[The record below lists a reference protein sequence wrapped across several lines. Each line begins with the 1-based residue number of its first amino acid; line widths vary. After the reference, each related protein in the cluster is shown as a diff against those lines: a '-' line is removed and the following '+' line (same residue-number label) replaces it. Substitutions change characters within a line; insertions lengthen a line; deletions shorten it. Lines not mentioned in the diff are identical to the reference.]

1 ARALRRQR
9 PSATATW
16 ARSGEGMAGRNRK
29 APLCRVG
36 RSNEPAKAG
45 GAAVIGCASG
55 FLETEACTTRNL
67 AALLGVAL
75 AQTSLR
81 QPSRA
86 KQEPRSSYWPAHGR
100 VKDDRGETDADC
112 R

>member
-1 ARALRRQR
+1 RATHDPGRHGDVSLNPGDERAL
-9 PSATATW
+9 SDF
-16 ARSGEGMAGRNRK
+16 RNRDGLQSAPAQGREGRAGTKK
-29 APLCRVG
+29 APVCRVG

-55 FLETEACTTRNL
+55 FLKTEACTTRNL

-81 QPSRA
+81 QASR
-86 KQEPRSSYWPAHGR
+86 
-100 VKDDRGETDADC
+100 
-112 R
+112 

>member
-1 ARALRRQR
+1 MSCPA
-9 PSATATW
+9 S
-16 ARSGEGMAGRNRK
+16 AGRLKSCPALAGRRTERNER

-55 FLETEACTTRNL
+55 FLEAEACTTRNL
-67 AALLGVAL
+67 AAHLGLTL

-81 QPSRA
+81 KPSRA
-86 KQEPRSSYWPAHGR
+86 KQELRESYRAIPGWSTVPKR
-100 VKDDRGETDADC
+100 LV
-112 R
+112 